1 MSGPAPREPDRAV
14 SVTPERIDLPPAPAE
29 GAVDASAIDRSLVR
43 GLAWTGGVNVATQAL
58 RWGITLFI
66 ARILSP
72 GDYGLVGMA
81 LIYTGFVQL
90 VNEFGLGAAIIQQ
103 RDLAPEALARVA
115 GFAILLGG
123 VLFGVSAAMSTPIA
137 MFFSEPAV
145 RSIVIAL
152 GFKFIIDSAGMVS
165 RALLSRDLEYRAL
178 AVIDGIEA
186 LVLAVS
192 TLLFALAGTA
202 YWSLVLGTLCGS
214 VAGTAAAIW
223 RRPYRVAW
231 PGRLRDIQQSIRV
244 GRDVVISRIAWYGY
258 SNADFLIVG
267 RVLDKTALGLYT
279 FAWNIA
285 SIPVEKVAALVG
297 RVTPGVFSA
306 VQRDVS
312 AMRRYFLSL
321 TEAVAFVTLP
331 MSAGFVLVADD
342 LVGGLLGEKWRP
354 AVGALKILAAYAAV
368 RSISTLPAHVMVMR
382 GRADLARRCSVI
394 AAIILPV
401 SFLIGSRWGIVGVAA
416 SWVFGYPIC
425 IAAWDYRYV
434 FQLLE
439 LDAKRL
445 ATAVWPAVSTTAVMV
460 LALLAARAALPTH
473 TSHLVRL
480 AALVL
485 IGAAVYA
492 GAAMAMQGERVRA
505 FLAVARASSA
515 KGAA

>member
-1 MSGPAPREPDRAV
+1 VTASPKRAD
-14 SVTPERIDLPPAPAE
+14 PPPPAEPVVEA
-29 GAVDASAIDRSLVR
+29 AAIDRSLVR

-90 VNEFGLGAAIIQQ
+90 VNEFGLGAAIVQQ
-103 RDLAPEALARVA
+103 RELESDALARVA

-123 VLFGVSAAMSTPIA
+123 VLCALSAVLAIPIS
-137 MFFSEPAV
+137 MFFGEPAV
-145 RSIVIAL
+145 RAVVIAL
-152 GFKFIIDSAGMVS
+152 GFKFIIDSVGMVS

-178 AVIDGIEA
+178 AVIDGVEA
-186 LVLAVS
+186 VVLAVS
-192 TLLFALAGTA
+192 TLLFALAGAA
-202 YWSLVLGTLCGS
+202 YWSLVLGTLVGG
-214 VAGTAAAIW
+214 VAGTAVAVW
-223 RRPYRVAW
+223 RRPYRLAW
-231 PGRLRDIQQSIRV
+231 PGRLRDIEHSVRV
-244 GRDVVISRIAWYGY
+244 GRDVVISRIAWYTY

-306 VQRDVS
+306 VQRDVA

-321 TEAVAFVTLP
+321 TEAIAFVTLP
-331 MSAGFVLVADD
+331 MSAGFVLVADE
-342 LVGGLLGEKWRP
+342 LIGALLGEKWRP

-368 RSISTLPAHVMVMR
+368 RSISTLPAHVMIMR
-382 GRADLARRCSVI
+382 GRADLARRCSII
-394 AAIILPV
+394 AAIILPI
-401 SFLIGSRWGIVGVAA
+401 SFLIGSRWGIVGIAA

-425 IAAWDYRYV
+425 IALWDYRYV
-434 FQLLE
+434 FQLLD
-439 LDAKRL
+439 LDLKRL
-445 ATAVWPAVSTTAVMV
+445 AAAIWPALSTTAVMV
-460 LALLAARAALPTH
+460 AVLLATRAAIPAH
-473 TSHLVRL
+473 ASHLVRL
-480 AALVL
+480 IVLVTV
-485 IGAAVYA
+485 GAAVYA
-492 GAAMAMQGERVRA
+492 GAALVMQGERVRS

>member
-1 MSGPAPREPDRAV
+1 M
-14 SVTPERIDLPPAPAE
+14 SVTPQRTDLPPAAPAVE
-29 GAVDASAIDRSLVR
+29 SASIDRSLVR

-58 RWGITLFI
+58 RWSITLFI

-123 VLFGVSAAMSTPIA
+123 ALFTLSAALSTPISW
-137 MFFSEPAV
+137 FFNEPAV
-145 RSIVIAL
+145 RAIVITL
-152 GFKFIIDSAGMVS
+152 GLKFIIDSVGMVS
-165 RALLSRDLEYRAL
+165 RALLSREMQYRTL
-178 AVIDGIEA
+178 AAIDGVEA
-186 LVLAVS
+186 LVLALSTLGYALVGAGYWALVFGTLTGALVS
-192 TLLFALAGTA
+192 TAFA
-202 YWSLVLGTLCGS
+202 V
-214 VAGTAAAIW
+214 W
-223 RRPYRVAW
+223 RHPYRVAW
-231 PGRLRDIQQSIRV
+231 PGRLSDIGQSIRV
-244 GRDVVISRIAWYGY
+244 GRDIVISRLAWYSY

-306 VQRDVS
+306 VQRDV
-312 AMRRYFLSL
+312 ALMRRYFLSL
-321 TEAVAFVTLP
+321 TEAIAFVTLP
-331 MSAGFVLVADD
+331 MSAGFVLVADE

-354 AVGALKILAAYAAV
+354 AVGALKILAGYAAV

-394 AAIILPV
+394 AAIILPI

-425 IAAWDYRYV
+425 ITLWDYRYV
-434 FQLLE
+434 FRLLD
-439 LDAKRL
+439 LDLKKL
-445 ATAVWPAVSTTAVMV
+445 ATAVWPALSTTAVMV
-460 LALLAARAALPTH
+460 IVLLAARAAIPATL
-473 TSHLVRL
+473 SHLVRL
-480 AALVL
+480 AALVT
-485 IGAAVYA
+485 IGAGVYA
-492 GAAMAMQGERVRA
+492 GAALLMQGERVRA
-505 FLAVARASSA
+505 FMAVARASSA